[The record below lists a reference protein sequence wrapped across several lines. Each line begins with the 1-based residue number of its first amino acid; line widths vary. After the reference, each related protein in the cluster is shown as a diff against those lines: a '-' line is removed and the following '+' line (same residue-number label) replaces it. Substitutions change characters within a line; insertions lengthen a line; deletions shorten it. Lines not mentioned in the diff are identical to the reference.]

1 MTLSGTFSIVLVVTH
16 IKESKIIWGQL
27 STNKTFSK
35 RTFKTKFLL
44 TLQKYKNHGI
54 YPATNFN

>member
-27 STNKTFSK
+27 STKKHSLIEHL
-35 RTFKTKFLL
+35 R
-44 TLQKYKNHGI
+44 Q
-54 YPATNFN
+54 NFY

>member
-1 MTLSGTFSIVLVVTH
+1 MTLSGTFPIVLVVTH

-35 RTFKTKFLL
+35 RTFKTKIFTDFTKIKESWNLSSNKL
-44 TLQKYKNHGI
+44 
-54 YPATNFN
+54 